1 MFDCVLN
8 RSLSIVVNYIWVDEE
23 PKMKNQ
29 QKLKV
34 LLNGTDV
41 LNVLN
46 GTDVLNVGNRQ
57 KCRLLALRRSR
68 SSGILRI
75 IGCEKR

>member
-1 MFDCVLN
+1 
-8 RSLSIVVNYIWVDEE
+8 
-23 PKMKNQ
+23 MKNQ

-41 LNVLN
+41 LDVLN

>member
-1 MFDCVLN
+1 
-8 RSLSIVVNYIWVDEE
+8 
-23 PKMKNQ
+23 MKNQ
-29 QKLKV
+29 QKLKA

-68 SSGILRI
+68 SRGILRI

>member
-1 MFDCVLN
+1 
-8 RSLSIVVNYIWVDEE
+8 
-23 PKMKNQ
+23 MKNQ

-68 SSGILRI
+68 SRGILRI
-75 IGCEKR
+75 IGCEKRRYTDISVVNQRVERVEIVHF